1 MIDGLYYMYI
11 TLWILYGYDVY
22 IMVMFC
28 IYSCLRWLGSLLFK
42 D

>member
-22 IMVMFC
+22 IMVMYMD
-28 IYSCLRWLGSLLFK
+28 I
-42 D
+42 